1 MQPEYNPS
9 DPAVI
14 ANPYQV
20 LQHLQDED
28 PVHWSDAINGWV
40 LTRYDDVRAA
50 LNDPRL
56 SADRITPFLD
66 HLPADE
72 RAAVA
77 EVGAMLGRW
86 AVFVDPPLHTRLR
99 SLMNKAFTTS
109 ALAALRPR
117 IAAIVERL
125 LDEFVASDETDF
137 IAGFAYPLPATVIAG
152 MVGVPDSDLDVFKSW
167 SDDLATFVGSAQAIP
182 DKRDRAERS
191 AVAMTEYFGEVIA
204 HRRRHPI
211 ADQSIIDHM
220 IAARDGDDAL
230 SEAELVA
237 NSVLLL
243 FAGHETTTNL
253 FGNGLLA
260 LLRNPDQLA
269 LLADDPTL
277 AASAVEEIL
286 RYDGP
291 IGTSTRVAVEDV
303 EFGSRTIKRGDRVFP
318 MINAANRDPR
328 RFDDPHRFDIR
339 RTDNRHI
346 VFGYGIHFCLGA
358 PLARMEG
365 EIGLTALVRKLHD
378 IELLDPDPP
387 WHDSLVL
394 RGVSTLPIACRAGSY
409 TKSR

>member
-1 MQPEYNPS
+1 MPLEYNPG
-9 DPAVI
+9 DPALV
-14 ANPYQV
+14 ANPYAV
-20 LQHLQDED
+20 LQQLQDDD
-28 PVHWSDAINGWV
+28 PVHWSDALNGWV
-40 LTRYDDVRAA
+40 VTRYDDVRAA

-66 HLPADE
+66 HLPPDQ

-125 LDEFVASDETDF
+125 LDEFVASDDPDF

-152 MVGVPDSDLDVFKSW
+152 MVGVPDSDLDLFKSW
-167 SDDLATFVGSAQAIP
+167 SDDLATFVGSAQATP
-182 DKRDRAERS
+182 DKRQRAERS
-191 AVAMTEYFGEVIA
+191 ATEMTAYFRTVIG
-204 HRRRHPI
+204 HRRRHPV
-211 ADQSIIDHM
+211 ADQTIVDRM
-220 IAARDGDDAL
+220 IAARDGGDAL

-237 NSVLLL
+237 NCVLLL

-260 LLRNPDQLA
+260 LLRNRDQYA
-269 LLADDPTL
+269 LIEQDPTL
-277 AASAVEEIL
+277 AGAAIEEIL

-291 IGTSTRVAVEDV
+291 IGTTTRVALEDV
-303 EFGSRTIKRGDRVFP
+303 AMGGRTIERGDRVFA
-318 MINAANRDPR
+318 MIHAANRDPR
-328 RFDDPHRFDIR
+328 QFDEPHRFDIR
-339 RTDNRHI
+339 RGENRHI

-365 EIGLTALVRKLHD
+365 EVGLAALVRKLRNV
-378 IELLDPDPP
+378 ELLDPDPP

-394 RGVSTLPIACRAGSY
+394 RGVSALPIACQAAS
-409 TKSR
+409 

>member
-1 MQPEYNPS
+1 MPREFDPS
-9 DPAVI
+9 DPALV
-14 ANPYQV
+14 ADPYPV
-20 LQHLQDED
+20 LQQLQDDD
-28 PVHWSDAINGWV
+28 PVHWSDPLNGWV

-72 RAAVA
+72 RAALA
-77 EVGAMLGRW
+77 HVGAMLGRW

-109 ALAALRPR
+109 ALTALRPR
-117 IAAIVERL
+117 ITTIVEKL
-125 LDEFVASDETDF
+125 LDEFIASGDPDF

-152 MVGVPDSDLDVFKSW
+152 MVGVPDSDLDLFKSW
-167 SDDLATFVGSAQAIP
+167 SDDLATFVGSAQATP
-182 DKRDRAERS
+182 DKRELAERS
-191 AVAMTEYFGEVIA
+191 AADMTEYFGQIIA
-204 HRRRHPI
+204 YRRRHPV
-211 ADQSIIDHM
+211 ADQAIIDHM
-220 IAARDGDDAL
+220 IAAREGDDTL

-237 NSVLLL
+237 NAVLLL

-260 LLRNPDQLA
+260 LLRHPDQFA
-269 LLADDPTL
+269 LLAADPTL
-277 AASAVEEIL
+277 TTGAVEEIL

-291 IGTSTRVAVEDV
+291 IGTITRVALEDAV
-303 EFGSRTIKRGDRVFP
+303 FSGRTIQAGDRVFS
-318 MINAANRDPR
+318 MIHAANRDPR
-328 RFDDPHRFDIR
+328 QFDDPHRFDIR
-339 RTDNRHI
+339 RRDNRHI

-365 EIGLTALVRKLHD
+365 EIGLPALVGKLRD
-378 IELLDPDPP
+378 IELLDANPP

-394 RGVSTLPIACRAGSY
+394 RGVKNLPIAFRA
-409 TKSR
+409 

>member
-1 MQPEYNPS
+1 MLPEYDPS
-9 DPAVI
+9 DPAMV
-14 ANPYQV
+14 ANPYPVFQR
-20 LQHLQDED
+20 LQDDD
-28 PVHWSDAINGWV
+28 PVHWSENLNAWV

-99 SLMNKAFTTS
+99 SLMNKAFTKR

-117 IAAIVERL
+117 IATIVDDL
-125 LDEFVASDETDF
+125 LDEFAASGDPDF

-152 MVGVPDSDLDVFKSW
+152 MVGVPDSDLDLFKSW
-167 SDDLATFVGSAQAIP
+167 SDDLATFVGSAQATP
-182 DKRDRAERS
+182 DKRKRAERS
-191 AVAMTEYFGEVIA
+191 TVEMSKYFSEVID

-211 ADQSIIDHM
+211 SDQTIIDHM
-220 IAARDGDDAL
+220 IAARDSGDEL
-230 SEAELVA
+230 SEAELIA
-237 NSVLLL
+237 NCVLLL

-253 FGNGLLA
+253 FGNGLLT
-260 LLRNPDQLA
+260 LLRNPDQFA
-269 LLADDPTL
+269 LLTRDPTL

-291 IGTSTRVAVEDV
+291 IGTTTRVALEDV
-303 EFGSRTIKRGDRVFP
+303 ALDSGTIKAGDRVFS
-318 MINAANRDPR
+318 MIHAANRDPR
-328 RFDDPHRFDIR
+328 HFDDPHRFYIR
-339 RTDNRHI
+339 RSENQHI
-346 VFGYGIHFCLGA
+346 VFGFGIHFCLGA
-358 PLARMEG
+358 PLARIEG
-365 EIGLTALVRKLHD
+365 EIGLAALVGKLRN
-378 IELLDPDPP
+378 IKLLDPDPP

-394 RGVSTLPIACRAGSY
+394 RGVSSLPIACQTAY
-409 TKSR
+409 

>member
-1 MQPEYNPS
+1 MLPEYDPS
-9 DPAVI
+9 DPAMV
-14 ANPYQV
+14 ANPYPVFQR
-20 LQHLQDED
+20 LQDDD
-28 PVHWSDAINGWV
+28 PVHWSADLNAWV

-50 LNDPRL
+50 LSDPRL
-56 SADRITPFLD
+56 SADRINPFLD

-77 EVGAMLGRW
+77 AVGAMLGRW

-99 SLMNKAFTTS
+99 SLMNKAFTKS

-125 LDEFVASDETDF
+125 LDEFVASGDPDF

-152 MVGVPDSDLDVFKSW
+152 MVGVPDSDLDLFKSW
-167 SDDLATFVGSAQAIP
+167 SDDLATFVGSAQATP
-182 DKRDRAERS
+182 DKRQRAERS
-191 AVAMTEYFGEVIA
+191 AVEMTAYFGEVID
-204 HRRRHPI
+204 HRRRHPA
-211 ADQSIIDHM
+211 ADQTIIDHM
-220 IAARDGDDAL
+220 IAARDGGDAL

-237 NSVLLL
+237 NCVLLL

-260 LLRNPDQLA
+260 LLRNPDQFA
-269 LLADDPTL
+269 LLAADPSL
-277 AASAVEEIL
+277 VAGAIEEIL

-291 IGTSTRVAVEDV
+291 IGTTTRVALEDV
-303 EFGSRTIKRGDRVFP
+303 ALDGGTIKAGDRVFS
-318 MINAANRDPR
+318 MIHAANRDPR
-328 RFDDPHRFDIR
+328 HFDDPHRFDIR

-346 VFGYGIHFCLGA
+346 VFGFGIHFCLGA

-365 EIGLTALVRKLHD
+365 KIGLAALVRKLEN

-387 WHDSLVL
+387 WRDSLVL
-394 RGVSTLPIACRAGSY
+394 RGVTTLPIACQAVA
-409 TKSR
+409 